1 MHDDRKRR
9 YANYV
14 AWLTATG
21 LLTLA
26 LPEAALSATPSAPA
40 AGEAAWREESGSCH
54 VPYPGWA
61 LPASS
66 WRAVMGGLEK
76 HFGTDASLDAA
87 VAAEIGR
94 YLESHAGRTGKDSS
108 SATQLRITE
117 TAWFQREHREVTKA
131 RWSSAEVKSA
141 ANCQACH
148 KQAAQGVYE
157 EEEGEEHEHKRKA
170 Q

>member
-1 MHDDRKRR
+1 MYEDHKRR
-9 YANYV
+9 HQGYG
-14 AWLTATG
+14 AWILATG
-21 LLTLA
+21 FLA
-26 LPEAALSATPSAPA
+26 FAVPEAAHAAPPSTRP
-40 AGEAAWREESGSCH
+40 AGEAAWREECGSCH

-61 LPASS
+61 LPAAS
-66 WRAVMGGLEK
+66 WRAVMAGLEK

-94 YLESHAGRTGKDSS
+94 YLESHAGRAGKNAS

-157 EEEGEEHEHKRKA
+157 EEGEDHEHERKP